1 MGKSL
6 DLGSVRI
13 ILDEA
18 DRLLDASD
26 GNDKINAV
34 SGSAHVKIFL
44 AQIETILS
52 KVPTTAVRALFSV
65 VIFQS
70 QY

>member
-26 GNDKINAV
+26 GNDKNKAV
-34 SGSAHVKIFL
+34 SGSAHVKTFL
-44 AQIETILS
+44 AQIETILP

-65 VIFQS
+65 VIFQG

>member
-26 GNDKINAV
+26 GNDKNKAV
-34 SGSAHVKIFL
+34 SGSAHVKTFL
-44 AQIETILS
+44 A
-52 KVPTTAVRALFSV
+52 
-65 VIFQS
+65 
-70 QY
+70 